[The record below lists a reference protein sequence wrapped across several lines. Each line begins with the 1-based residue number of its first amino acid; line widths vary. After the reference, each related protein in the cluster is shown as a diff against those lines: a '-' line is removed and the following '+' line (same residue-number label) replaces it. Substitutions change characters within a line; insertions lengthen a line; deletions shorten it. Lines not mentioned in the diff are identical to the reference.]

1 MTRWRKAGGSGGGN
15 SDCVEVALGGSRA
28 AVRDSKDPA
37 GPVLGF
43 GTTAWRGLLG
53 WCGSRPA

>member
-1 MTRWRKAGGSGGGN
+1 MRWRKSSYSEGGN
-15 SDCVEVALGGSRA
+15 TDCVEVALSDSA
-28 AVRDSKDPA
+28 TAVRDSKDPA

-43 GTTAWRGLLG
+43 GAPAWRGLLG